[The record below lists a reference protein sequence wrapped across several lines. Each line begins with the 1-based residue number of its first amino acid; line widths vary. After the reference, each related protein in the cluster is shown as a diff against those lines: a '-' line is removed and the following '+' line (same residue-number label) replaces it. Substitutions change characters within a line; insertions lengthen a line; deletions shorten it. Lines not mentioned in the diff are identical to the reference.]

1 MEIRSIGAGSPPP
14 QATEQSTPSSA
25 PAAAARPAAAPAA
38 VVAADIAVQASAP
51 VPGSAQLAQAL
62 GQLNQTMKTRESGL
76 EFSIDE
82 DSHRTVIKVVDQNT
96 KELIRQ
102 MPSEEALQLAK
113 ALDQVQ
119 QGLLINQ
126 KA

>member
-14 QATEQSTPSSA
+14 QTTEQTTPSSA
-25 PAAAARPAAAPAA
+25 PAAAARPTAAPAA
-38 VVAADIAVQASAP
+38 VVATDIAVQASAP

-62 GQLNQTMKTRESGL
+62 GHLNQTMKTRESGL

-113 ALDQVQ
+113 ALDQAQ